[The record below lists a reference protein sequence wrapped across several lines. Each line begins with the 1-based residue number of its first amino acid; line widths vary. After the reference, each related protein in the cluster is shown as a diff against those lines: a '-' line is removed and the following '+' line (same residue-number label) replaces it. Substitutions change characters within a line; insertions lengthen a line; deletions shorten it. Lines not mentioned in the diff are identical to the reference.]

1 MDWKFSHREPRK
13 WQFCSKDRRNRI
25 KWITVLG
32 EVMSSFID
40 DVSLRNKLNIHFK
53 HTQHVT
59 YLIFRNESHRYT
71 LSPQMFIALFN
82 IY

>member
-1 MDWKFSHREPRK
+1 MFTESFLTGNQEGNSSVQK
-13 WQFCSKDRRNRI
+13 
-25 KWITVLG
+25 G

-40 DVSLRNKLNIHFK
+40 DVSLRDKLNIHFK

-82 IY
+82 IF